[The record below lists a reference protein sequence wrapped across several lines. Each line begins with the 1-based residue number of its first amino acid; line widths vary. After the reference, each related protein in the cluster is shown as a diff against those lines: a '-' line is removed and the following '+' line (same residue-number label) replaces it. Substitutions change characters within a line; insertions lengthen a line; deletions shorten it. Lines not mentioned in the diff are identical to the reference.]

1 MNPQHVTF
9 PLALIAG
16 LLSFFSPCI
25 LPLVPVYIGY
35 LTGTSVT
42 AFGETR
48 QRNTLLHALF
58 FVLGFG
64 LVFVLLG
71 VAAGLIGQTI
81 LPIMPYVVKV
91 GGAVLIIF
99 GLHMT
104 GFISIPLLNLEK
116 RLDLPQES
124 SGYWASALV
133 GMIFAAGWTPCVGPI
148 LSAILLMAANSK
160 TAANGALLLTTY
172 TLGLGVP
179 FLITAALVDV
189 ALPTLKRMNRHTR
202 LISVIAGGLLIIM
215 GLLLLTGRF
224 EPLLF
229 WLNANIRI

>member
-9 PLALIAG
+9 PLALFAG

-35 LTGTSVT
+35 LTGTSIT
-42 AFGETR
+42 DLGETSR
-48 QRNTLLHALF
+48 RDTLLHALLF
-58 FVLGFG
+58 ILGFG
-64 LVFVLLG
+64 LVFILLG
-71 VAAGLIGQTI
+71 VAAGLIGQII
-81 LPIMPYVVKV
+81 LPIMPYVIKV
-91 GGAVLIIF
+91 GGAVLILF

-104 GFISIPLLNLEK
+104 DLISIPLLNLEK
-116 RLDLPQES
+116 RLALPQDS
-124 SGYWASALV
+124 SGYWASLLI

-148 LSAILLMAANSK
+148 LSTILLMAANGR
-160 TAANGALLLTTY
+160 TATNGALLLTTY
-172 TLGLGVP
+172 TLGLGIP
-179 FLITAALVDV
+179 FLVTAAVVDV

-202 LISVIAGGLLIIM
+202 LISVIAGGLLIAM
-215 GLLLLTGRF
+215 GLLLVTGYF

>member
-1 MNPQHVTF
+1 MNTQNVTL
-9 PLALIAG
+9 PLALLAG

-42 AFGETR
+42 KLEKKSR
-48 QRNTLLHALF
+48 RDMLLHALF

-71 VAAGLIGQTI
+71 VAAGLIGQII
-81 LPIMPYVVKV
+81 LPIMPYMVKA
-91 GGAVLIIF
+91 GGALLIVF

-104 GFISIPLLNLEK
+104 GLISLPFLHLEK
-116 RLDLPQES
+116 RLDMPQDS
-124 SGYWASALV
+124 KSYWASALV

-148 LSAILLMAANSK
+148 LSAILLMAANSE
-160 TAANGALLLTTY
+160 TVTSGALLLMAY

-179 FLITAALVDV
+179 FLIVAALVDV
-189 ALPTLKRMNRHTR
+189 ALPLLRKMNRHTR
-202 LISVIAGGLLIIM
+202 LVSVVAGGLLIIM
-215 GLLLLTGRF
+215 GLLLLTGHF

-229 WLNANIRI
+229 WLNANISI